1 MEDLRDI
8 IPGLRDAVE
17 REEFHRNTA
26 FLGVTEL
33 IYGVEVKPLTLA
45 HLCRL
50 QCVGSP
56 FLCGGEPSAEDV
68 AVFLWAVSTGYK
80 TRAPIKRYFFARG
93 LRKLAFVEAVKGIQ
107 GYLDE
112 AFLDGPNGGSAGYSP
127 SYWSGFAS
135 IVGALASEFHW
146 SEQQIMDMPL
156 KRVWQYL
163 RIAQKRNNP
172 KASFSN
178 RISFKVRQ
186 DWLDASNSKN

>member
-33 IYGVEVKPLTLA
+33 ICGVEVKPLTLA

-56 FLCGGEPSAEDV
+56 FLCGGVPTLADV
-68 AVFLWAVSTGYK
+68 DAFLWAVSPEYNPK
-80 TRAPIKRYFFARG
+80 SRVQRFFFECRLWMTYDA
-93 LRKLAFVEAVKGIQ
+93 AIKGIQ

-112 AFLDGPNGGSAGYSP
+112 AFLDGPSGGSAGYSP

-156 KRVWQYL
+156 KRVCQYL

-178 RISFKVRQ
+178 RISFKVREEWM
-186 DWLDASNSKN
+186 DKSNSKN